1 MFTRKSA
8 LLLPAVALCFLIAAA
23 SEPVVRGDDSG
34 VSNRCITDSQCYNQI
49 YEVRARPLHVL
60 AFSLPEMTIDQCTLH
75 SLNNPTNINYLE
87 GLLAAVLEIGVDGL
101 LGLECSPVSIH
112 GVGMGTSSAA
122 RPPFST
128 AWSTLVA

>member
-1 MFTRKSA
+1 MFTRKST

-23 SEPVVRGDDSG
+23 PELVARGGDDSG
-34 VSNRCITDSQCYNQI
+34 VSNCCITDSQCCNQI

-60 AFSLPEMTIDQCTLH
+60 AFSLPEMAIDQCTLH

-101 LGLECSPVSIH
+101 LGLECSPVSIL

-122 RPPFST
+122 RPPFS
-128 AWSTLVA
+128 